1 MSRNFSIASLTK
13 NRTALLIG
21 IASFLLTTS
30 LAISFRHAHNN
41 SVAAAAAGAAAH
53 RDPELIAG
61 PGHVEPYS
69 EDIKIGSEL
78 SGHLKAVFVEE
89 GDIIHRS
96 QVLAELE
103 NADYRAQ
110 VESARANVAAKQATL
125 RKVINGARRQER
137 DEAWSSVNEAKAVM
151 ENSQSEMRRR
161 QQLFSA
167 GVVSREEMER
177 YAREADVAKAQYQ
190 AKVEQHSLVDDH
202 AREEDRSLAEA
213 DLQLAQAQ
221 LEEAQARYDKTL
233 IRAPIDGAVL
243 RKHHRSG
250 ESVSNSSTVPDPI
263 LTIGDRKTL
272 RVRVD
277 VDETDVGKVRAGQ
290 KAYVTADAFGK
301 QKFWG
306 RVVRVGQQLGPKNVR
321 TDEPAEKVDTK
332 ILETLVELDPG
343 AQLPDGLRVDA
354 FIVPEGGERALAQ
367 AREFPAHSLGG
378 ASVAARVR
386 VGTAALGRPSRAQLG
401 SRPWP

>member
-1 MSRNFSIASLTK
+1 MNKNLSIANFTN

-21 IASFLLTTS
+21 LAAFLLVAS
-30 LAISFRHAHNN
+30 LAFSFRHARES
-41 SVAAAAAGAAAH
+41 SVAAAGVAATNQGPA
-53 RDPELIAG
+53 LIAG

-78 SGHLKAVFVEE
+78 SGRLKSVFVEE

-96 QVLAELE
+96 QILAELE

-110 VESARANVAAKQATL
+110 VQSAKASVAAKQAVL
-125 RKVINGARRQER
+125 RKVINGARHQER
-137 DEAWSSVNEAKAVM
+137 DEAWSSVNEARAVM
-151 ENSQSEMRRR
+151 DNSESEMNRR
-161 QQLFSA
+161 QKLYNA

-177 YAREADVAKAQYQ
+177 YARQADVAKAQYQ
-190 AKVEQHSLVDDH
+190 SKVEQHSLVDDH

-221 LEEAQARYDKTL
+221 LEEAQARYDKTF

-277 VDETDVGKVRAGQ
+277 VDETDVGKVRVGQ

-301 QKFWG
+301 QKFWV

-321 TDEPAEKVDTK
+321 TDEPAEKIDTK

-354 FIVPEGGERALAQ
+354 FIVPESGEVAS
-367 AREFPAHSLGG
+367 ARTKEL
-378 ASVAARVR
+378 R
-386 VGTAALGRPSRAQLG
+386 
-401 SRPWP
+401 